1 MFMINIL
8 NRKFTTYII
17 LALIVMF
24 GAFLRF
30 YQLDSNPPSLNW
42 DEVSHGYNAYSIL
55 KTGADEYG
63 TRFPINIRSFGDYK
77 APLYTYLTIPSIYL
91 FGLNEF
97 SVRFQTALFG
107 LLSILVIY
115 FLAHEILQGWDAK
128 KREILALLSAFFL
141 AISPWHLQFSRY
153 AHEGNVGLFF
163 LMLGLL
169 LFFKGTKNSKML
181 IFSSISFLLSIYS
194 YHSFRLLVPII
205 VVILGIFFWRELIK
219 KGLFALVFII
229 LLVLFSLPIYSGYVK
244 AQDSFSRLSAVT
256 IFSDPDLNRTSIK
269 RIELDQNNNDYI
281 GSLFHNRRVIYFLA
295 VAKGYLDHFN
305 PDFLFLHG
313 DGGIQHHAV
322 DIGMLYLWDLPF
334 LILGVYVL
342 FKNRSKRIIIF
353 LLLFLIS
360 PLPSA
365 ISTGAP
371 QPGRAIAMVF
381 PLHIFAAVGVV
392 FFWKKIILLR
402 NLFVRSAIIFIIAF
416 FFILNFV
423 YYIHQYYVHTPIE
436 YGYFWQYGNKE
447 AIKYARQHENKYK
460 KIVMTYRIDQP
471 YIYYLFYNKIDPSWY
486 QKNWSG
492 KGNIGRFE
500 RKIGKYE
507 FRYIDFNKD
516 SKEKGLLLIGTPNE
530 IPQSA
535 EIIKEIKYLDDTIVY
550 RIAKT

>member
-1 MFMINIL
+1 M
-8 NRKFTTYII
+8 KEFTKRNFSSIIFLLII
-17 LALIVMF
+17 LVSVL
-24 GAFLRF
+24 LRF
-30 YQLDSNPPSLNW
+30 YQLGSNPPSLNW
-42 DEVSHGYNAYSIL
+42 DEVSHGYNSYSIL
-55 KTGADEYG
+55 KTGSDEYG

-77 APLYTYLTIPSIYL
+77 APLYDYLTVPIIYF

-107 LLSILVIY
+107 VLSVLVIY
-115 FLAHEILQGWDAK
+115 FIIYEILQGWSTK
-128 KREILALLSAFFL
+128 NKTICALLSAFSL

-169 LFFKGTKNSKML
+169 LFFKGTKNSKIL
-181 IFSSISFLLSIYS
+181 ILSSVSFILSIYS
-194 YHSFRLLVPII
+194 YHSFRLLVPITA
-205 VVILGIFFWRELIK
+205 VILGIFFWRELIK
-219 KGLFALVFII
+219 RKLFTLASII
-229 LLVLFSLPIYSGYVK
+229 LLFLFSLPVYSGYIK
-244 AQDSFSRLSAVT
+244 AQDSSSRLSAVT
-256 IFSDPDLNRTSIK
+256 IFSDPSLNRTSIK

-281 GSLFHNRRVIYFLA
+281 GSLFHNRRVVYFLA
-295 VAKGYLDHFN
+295 VTKGYLDHFN

-313 DGGIQHHAV
+313 DGGVQHHAV
-322 DIGMLYLWDLPF
+322 DMGMLYLWDLPF
-334 LILGVYVL
+334 LILGTYVL
-342 FKNRSKRIIIF
+342 FKNRSKRITLF

-365 ISTGAP
+365 IATGAP
-371 QPGRAIAMVF
+371 QPGRAIAMMPGF
-381 PLHIFAAVGVV
+381 HIVAAVGVFSFYFWINKVNRIFRLCSIV
-392 FFWKKIILLR
+392 FTFSFL
-402 NLFVRSAIIFIIAF
+402 
-416 FFILNFV
+416 ILNFI
-423 YYIHQYYVHTPIE
+423 YYLHQYYIHTPIE

-447 AIKYARQHENKYK
+447 TIEYARQHENEYK

-471 YIYYLFYNKIDPSWY
+471 YIYYLFYNKIDPAWY
-486 QKNWSG
+486 QKNWSE

-516 SKEKGLLLIGTPNE
+516 SKEKDVLLIGTPNE

-535 EIIKEIKYLDDTIVY
+535 KVIKEIRYLDGSTVY